1 MKLLK
6 RKLIFLLTFVF
17 MFQSIDLGS
26 VFAAAENNNNNGF
39 KLIKQTY
46 ISSLK
51 TTVMQYVHVKSGAKL
66 IYLKNDDPNKT
77 FCINFR
83 TPPSDNTGVNH
94 IIEHCLLDGSKK
106 YPVNNAGLMM
116 NNQSLC
122 KVENGHT
129 EEESTQYYVTSSND
143 KDFMN
148 FTGVLLDSVFYPN
161 LLTNRNIF
169 FQEGGHYEI
178 SADKSKAKYTGV
190 VYSEQMASEDLSD
203 TINYKS
209 DESVLP
215 DTMYKWNSAGNPE
228 DIPNVTYEDVVK
240 TYKKFYKPSN
250 SYIYL
255 YGNLNIDETLKYI
268 DNNYLS
274 KFDNEKVD
282 SEITLQKPF
291 EKSVEKTYYYNAS
304 DSTPT
309 KNNTC
314 FTENYVIDKIT
325 NPEVIN
331 AFSILPAIIG
341 TKVNKAAI
349 NNGLNEL
356 GAGFYTSAQPIFTFE
371 CDNADENQ
379 KAKFQKTIDDT
390 LKDIVANGID
400 KKDIKSLLSSYE
412 SQKNRKSLSIACGID
427 LNDEIM
433 QSWLFDGD
441 PTIYL
446 DADKY
451 VNILKKELNGR
462 YLEDMIQKYL
472 INNNYKSLVTFKAQR
487 SAEPDKGNI
496 DTKSLSKSQIDKIT
510 QDTKGLKKWQSE
522 VNSKDALSKLPL
534 LSNSDLKLD
543 KPEVNTSTSKDGTKM
558 LFTPVNTSNDSYYNL
573 YFDTSMI
580 PQNKIPY
587 INLLCYILTNG
598 SGNKYNQFN
607 STNGTDN
614 PTYGNIE
621 FSSDAYGRFDSST
634 AYSPKIKA
642 SVAAPN
648 GDIDSSLKLLKEII
662 NNTNFN
668 NKDQIKKFINQAK
681 IASRS
686 EVRTNRF
693 LAYLS
698 EKGRYNDNLKGFP
711 YYDFLCGLQDNYDLK
726 WNEIQAN
733 LTDVYNTIFNK
744 NNLIVGFAGTDDS
757 YASFQKSFSDFLKDI
772 KYTNSTPVN
781 YKFDETNKNEAIPM
795 LDSNINEVVKGYN
808 FEQLGYKYSGRADV
822 LQAVLN
828 DYLIN
833 QVRTSGGYGA
843 DSTIN
848 EDGNIYFSTVRMP
861 DINKSMEIFNTLPSY
876 LKNFK
881 ADNDEMMRYKI
892 GAFKKLTNSGSQV
905 YSAISSQED
914 TIKGKTQSD
923 YEKELSEILN
933 TTPED
938 INKMSSMVQNVI
950 NQNIFLVQGNKDKI
964 NTQKNMFNRII
975 HLTK

>member
-1 MKLLK
+1 MRLLK
-6 RKLIFLLTFVF
+6 NKLIFLLTFVF
-17 MFQSIDLGS
+17 IFQSVDLSS

-106 YPVNNAGLMM
+106 YPVNNAGLTM

-129 EEESTQYYVTSSND
+129 GEESTQYYVTSSND

-148 FTGVLLDSVFYPN
+148 FTGLLLDSVFYPN

-169 FQEGGHYEI
+169 LQEGGHYEI

-190 VYSEQMASEDLSD
+190 VYSEQMSRENPSEMM
-203 TINYKS
+203 NYKS
-209 DESVLP
+209 PESVLP
-215 DTMYKWNSAGNPE
+215 DTIYKWNSGGNLG
-228 DIPNVTYEDVVK
+228 DIPNVTYENVVK

-274 KFDNEKVD
+274 KFDNEQVD
-282 SEITLQKPF
+282 SKISFQKPF
-291 EKSVEKTYYYNAS
+291 VKGVDKTYYYNAKS
-304 DSTPT
+304 NTDKNSTY
-309 KNNTC
+309 
-314 FTENYVIDKIT
+314 FSENYVIDKIT
-325 NPEVIN
+325 NTEAVN
-331 AFSILPAIIG
+331 SFYVLYDILQS
-341 TKVNKAAI
+341 KLNKAAS
-349 NNGLNEL
+349 NNGLNEIDVMPCPFL
-356 GAGFYTSAQPIFTFE
+356 QPVLTIE
-371 CDNADENQ
+371 CDNASEDQ
-379 KAKFQKTIDDT
+379 KAKFQKIIDDT
-390 LKDIVANGID
+390 LKDIVTNGIY
-400 KKDIKSLLSSYE
+400 KKDIKALISSYE
-412 SQKNRKSLSIACGID
+412 SQKNSESLNTAHGIH

-462 YLEDMIQKYL
+462 YFEDMIQKYL
-472 INNNYKSLVTFKAQR
+472 INNTHKSIVTLKAQK
-487 SAEPDKGNI
+487 AAVQDKENI
-496 DTKSLSKSQIDKIT
+496 DTKSLSKSQIDKII
-510 QDTKGLKKWQSE
+510 QDTEELKEWQSE

-558 LFTPVNTSNDSYYNL
+558 LFTPVNTSNGSYYNL

-598 SGNKYNQFN
+598 SSDKYNQFN
-607 STNGTDN
+607 STNGTDA

-634 AYSPKIKA
+634 VYSPKIKA
-642 SVAAPN
+642 YAAVPN
-648 GDIDSSLKLLKEII
+648 GNIDSSLKLLKEII

-668 NKDQIKKFINQAK
+668 NKDKIKDFINQAK
-681 IASRS
+681 ISS
-686 EVRTNRF
+686 KGEVYKNRF
-693 LAYLS
+693 LGYLS
-698 EKGRYNDNLKGFP
+698 EKGKYNDNLKGFP

-733 LTDVYNTIFNK
+733 LTDVYNIVFNK
-744 NNLIVGFAGTDDS
+744 SNLIVGFVGTDDS
-757 YASFQKSFSDFLKDI
+757 YASFQKSFSDFLKNI
-772 KYTNSTPVN
+772 KYTDSKPVN
-781 YKFDETNKNEAIPM
+781 YKFNDASKNEAIPT
-795 LDSNINEVVKGYN
+795 LSPNINGVYKGCN
-808 FEQLGYKYSGRADV
+808 INKLGYKYNGSMKV
-822 LQAVLN
+822 LGAVIN

-848 EDGNIYFSTVRMP
+848 EDGNIYFSTARMP

-923 YEKELSEILN
+923 YEMELSEILN

-938 INKMSSMVQNVI
+938 INNMSNMIQDVVKQNV
-950 NQNIFLVQGNKDKI
+950 FFVLGNKDKI
-964 NTQKNMFNRII
+964 NAQKDMFSRII

>member
-6 RKLIFLLTFVF
+6 SKLIFILTFVF
-17 MFQSIDLGS
+17 MFQSIDFTL
-26 VFAAAENNNNNGF
+26 VFAAAENNNGF
-39 KLIKQTY
+39 KLVKQTY
-46 ISSLK
+46 INSLK

-94 IIEHCLLDGSKK
+94 IIEHCVLDGSKK
-106 YPVNNAGLMM
+106 YPVNNAALTM

-129 EEESTQYYVTSSND
+129 DEESTQYYVTSSND

-169 FQEGGHYEI
+169 LQEGGHYEI
-178 SADKSKAKYTGV
+178 SKDKSKAKYTGV
-190 VYSEQMASEDLSD
+190 VYNEQITSKGLSD

-215 DTMYKWNSAGNPE
+215 DSIYKWNSAGNTE
-228 DIPNVTYEDVVK
+228 NIPNVTYDKVVN

-268 DNNYLS
+268 DNNYFS

-325 NPEVIN
+325 NSEVIN
-331 AFSILPAIIG
+331 AFSILSDIIG
-341 TKVNKAAI
+341 TKVNKTAI
-349 NNGLNEL
+349 DNGLNEL
-356 GAGFYTSAQPIFTFE
+356 GSGFYTSAQPIFTFE
-371 CDNADENQ
+371 CDNVDESQ

-390 LKDIVANGID
+390 LKNIVANGID

-412 SQKNRKSLSIACGID
+412 SQKNNEFLSVEHGIH
-427 LNDEIM
+427 LNDLVM
-433 QSWLFDGD
+433 QSWLFDDD
-441 PTIYL
+441 PTLYL
-446 DADKY
+446 DVDDSI
-451 VNILKKELNGR
+451 NILKKELNGR
-462 YLEDMIQKYL
+462 YFEDMIQKYL
-472 INNNYKSLVTFKAQR
+472 INNNHKSMVTFKPQR
-487 SAEPDKGNI
+487 SAEPDNGNV

-510 QDTKGLKKWQSE
+510 QDTEGLKKWQSE

-543 KPEVNTSTSKDGTKM
+543 KPKVNTSTSKDGTKM
-558 LFTPVNTSNDSYYNL
+558 LFTPVNTSNGSYYNL

-580 PQNKIPY
+580 PQDKIPY

-598 SGNKYNQFN
+598 SGDKYNQFN
-607 STNGTDN
+607 STNGTDTL
-614 PTYGNIE
+614 TYGNIE

-634 AYSPKIKA
+634 EYSPKIKA
-642 SVAAPN
+642 YVAAPN
-648 GDIDSSLKLLKEII
+648 GNIDSSLKLLKEII

-668 NKDQIKKFINQAK
+668 NKDQIKSFINQAK
-681 IASRS
+681 IASKS
-686 EVRTNRF
+686 EVSTNRF
-693 LAYLS
+693 LGYLS
-698 EKGRYNDNLKGFP
+698 EKGIYNDNLKGFT
-711 YYDFLCGLQDNYDLK
+711 YYDFLCNMQDNFDSK
-726 WNEIQAN
+726 WSEIQGN
-733 LTDVYNTIFNK
+733 LINVYNTVFNK
-744 NNLIVGFAGTDDS
+744 KNLIVGFIGTNDD
-757 YASFQKSFSDFLKDI
+757 YLHFQGSIQNFLQETR
-772 KYTNSTPVN
+772 YTNSTPVN
-781 YKFDETNKNEAIPM
+781 YKFDITNKNEAIPT
-795 LDSNINEVVKGYN
+795 LSSNINEVVKGYN
-808 FEQLGYKYSGRADV
+808 FEQLGYKYSGSMKV
-822 LQAVLN
+822 LQAVV
-828 DYLIN
+828 DEYLIN
-833 QVRTSGGYGA
+833 KVRANGGYDA
-843 DSTIN
+843 DSN
-848 EDGNIYFSTVRMP
+848 MSEDGNIYFSTARMP
-861 DINKSMEIFNTLPSY
+861 DINKSMMIYDGLPAY
-876 LKNFK
+876 LENFK

-905 YSAISSQED
+905 YFAISSQED
-914 TIKGKTQSD
+914 TIKGKSQSD
-923 YEKELSEILN
+923 YERELSEILN
-933 TTPED
+933 TTSGD
-938 INKMSSMVQNVI
+938 INKMHDMVQKVI
-950 NQNIFLVQGNKDKI
+950 NQNIFFVLGNKDKI
-964 NTQKNMFNRII
+964 DEQKNMFNKII